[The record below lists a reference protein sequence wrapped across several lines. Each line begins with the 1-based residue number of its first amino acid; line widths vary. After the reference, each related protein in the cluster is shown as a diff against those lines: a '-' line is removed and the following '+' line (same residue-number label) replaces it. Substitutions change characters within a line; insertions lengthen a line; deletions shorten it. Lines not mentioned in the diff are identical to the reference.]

1 MVGISYV
8 GADGSRH
15 EFGAESPKD
24 ALSRLSRIKGYAN
37 ARADALTQ
45 TLGAGLKERR
55 KQRAAKFAAV
65 GGGAT
70 NSPYDRVDGLR
81 GGEGVTRV
89 SVVTGVSL
97 GKDGEIYADTLDL
110 LVPKSVGI
118 SRAGRV
124 EIGKIPSQETKEK
137 ANVASSEQIT
147 VVTGSTYDQETH
159 QFVNKTAVVKVAAVL
174 GHGDE
179 TVFEAVQETVY
190 R

>member
-24 ALSRLSRIKGYAN
+24 ALARLSRIKGYAN
-37 ARADALTQ
+37 AKADALTQ
-45 TLGAGLKERR
+45 TLGAGLKAKR
-55 KQRAAKFAAV
+55 KQRAAAFAA

-97 GKDGEIYADTLDL
+97 GKDGEIFAETLDL

-118 SRAGRV
+118 SRTGRV
-124 EIGKIPSQETKEK
+124 SVGKVSVGAAKEGK
-137 ANVASSEQIT
+137 RDEGPVLT
-147 VVTGSTYDQETH
+147 VVTGSAYDPETH
-159 QFVNKTAVVKVAAVL
+159 KFVNTTATVEVAAV
-174 GHGDE
+174 HGTGEEEVFE
-179 TVFEAVQETVY
+179 TVMEAY
-190 R
+190 

>member
-45 TLGAGLKERR
+45 TLGAGLKAKR
-55 KQRAAKFAAV
+55 KQRAAAFAA

-97 GKDGEIYADTLDL
+97 GKDGEIFAETLEL

-118 SRAGRV
+118 SRTGRV
-124 EIGKIPSQETKEK
+124 SVGKVSVGAAKGDKRDVGT
-137 ANVASSEQIT
+137 SLT
-147 VVTGSTYDQETH
+147 VVTGSAYDPETH
-159 QFVNKTAVVKVAAVL
+159 KFVNKTATVEVAAVL
-174 GHGDE
+174 GTGE
-179 TVFEAVQETVY
+179 AEVFEAVQETVVA
-190 R
+190 

>member
-15 EFGAESPKD
+15 EFGAENPKD
-24 ALSRLSRIKGYAN
+24 ALSRLSRIRGYAN
-37 ARADALTQ
+37 ASADALTQ

-55 KQRAAKFAAV
+55 KQRAAKFAASG

-97 GKDGEIYADTLDL
+97 GKDGEIFAETLEL

-118 SRAGRV
+118 SRSGRV
-124 EIGKIPSQETKEK
+124 SVGKVSVGAAK
-137 ANVASSEQIT
+137 ADNRADGARLT
-147 VVTGSTYDQETH
+147 VVTGSTYDPETRK
-159 QFVNKTAVVKVAAVL
+159 FVNKTATVEVSAVL
-174 GHGDE
+174 GTGEAEVFE
-179 TVFEAVQETVY
+179 TVMEAY
-190 R
+190 

>member
-37 ARADALTQ
+37 AKADALTQ
-45 TLGAGLKERR
+45 TLGAGLKARR
-55 KQRAAKFAAV
+55 KQRAAKFAS

-81 GGEGVTRV
+81 GDEGVTRV
-89 SVVTGVSL
+89 SVVTGVSV
-97 GKDGEIYADTLDL
+97 GKDGTLYADTLDL

-137 ANVASSEQIT
+137 ASNGSLEPLT
-147 VVTGSTYDQETH
+147 VVTGSTYDPETH
-159 QFVNKTAVVKVAAVL
+159 QFVNKTAVVKVAAIL

-190 R
+190 I